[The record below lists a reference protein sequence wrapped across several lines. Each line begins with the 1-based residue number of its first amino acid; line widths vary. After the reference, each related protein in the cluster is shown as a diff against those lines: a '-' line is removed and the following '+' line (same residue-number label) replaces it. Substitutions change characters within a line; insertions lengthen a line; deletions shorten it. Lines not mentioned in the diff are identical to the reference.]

1 MCPSG
6 RTLRSR
12 EDLSGHTSEPPRS
25 PSFQPFREQEA
36 SGKSG
41 FLETI
46 PYGPGSL
53 LETLRKV
60 VEKNRMPRYGKGEL
74 DEGNGPLTRHI
85 GRMGPAADRCVAL
98 SGCFH
103 LTQARP
109 EGRGR
114 VRQRNGQG

>member
-1 MCPSG
+1 MYLWD
-6 RTLRSR
+6 RT
-12 EDLSGHTSEPPRS
+12 PRS
-25 PSFQPFREQEA
+25 SKGLPDHFRTPSIPFFRPFRVQDAPGGSE
-36 SGKSG
+36 

-53 LETLRKV
+53 LEMNKMGA
-60 VEKNRMPRYGKGEL
+60 EKNRTPRYGKGEP

-85 GRMGPAADRCVAL
+85 GRMGPAAGRCVAL
-98 SGCFH
+98 SGCFY